1 MCQVLGRGGS
11 VCFVF
16 EFGAEKGLLQ
26 DQARRRVAQG
36 LKNLSSLKGFGKAFL
51 KARRE
56 RQIVGSVITSAQIP
70 D

>member
-1 MCQVLGRGGS
+1 MCQVLGGGGI

-51 KARRE
+51 KAR
-56 RQIVGSVITSAQIP
+56 
-70 D
+70 